1 MIKSRDMASDY
12 LKVQSKL
19 ILEGNQGEIQDAG
32 AGLQIVVMQPEVPLQ
47 RPEN

>member
-1 MIKSRDMASDY
+1 MRKSREMASEY

-32 AGLQIVVMQPEVPLQ
+32 AGEQVVVMQPEVPLQ
-47 RPEN
+47 RREI